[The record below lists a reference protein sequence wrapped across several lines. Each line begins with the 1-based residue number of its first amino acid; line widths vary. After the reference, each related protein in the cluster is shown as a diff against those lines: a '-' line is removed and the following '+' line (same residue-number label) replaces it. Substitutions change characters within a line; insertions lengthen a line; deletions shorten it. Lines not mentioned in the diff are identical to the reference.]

1 MIARPILPSSHE
13 ILAFIFCNHAIRN
26 TLFQEWEDGRIH
38 LNPPVRTCAIMC
50 VFVCCVY
57 ILPYSHREKER

>member
-13 ILAFIFCNHAIRN
+13 IPAFEYSFFKMGA
-26 TLFQEWEDGRIH
+26 WEDTH